1 MHKHIVK
8 ENKEKQDFLTSCFFY
23 YQNSIYDSSSSSS
36 SKPTTL
42 SNAFKKI
49 KTTPLIIIDY
59 PNIIHIL
66 QEEFHTQEEVAKH
79 FYQYLLKNNTKKLIV
94 ILCKQITI
102 NNESYNIELLLNL
115 GRSLSNLCTSKSPIP
130 SGGRFTSDK
139 GNDYHELE
147 KCEGLKNQY
156 LSFTNLFI
164 YQIDYEKHISSSMD
178 DLLGYFICFVC
189 FVYYLRTLSLDPNEK
204 SSQKK
209 IQKHIQY
216 LTNDKQYFDK
226 NLFGKNK
233 DERRGNSYLMFEKIM
248 KPHNQ
253 YVLEKDPMNEKL
265 VRHFLKEYMVLKTED
280 TKDLECNI
288 HFLIDTLVK
297 NKMERKKQFTY
308 KNMNQLRKTKKQE
321 TRKQG
326 TRKKCNISKIQK
338 KNKLLPSYYLY
349 AMIKYTQNYLK
360 NDFYGSF
367 SKEELIRV
375 FS

>member
-1 MHKHIVK
+1 MHEHIVK
-8 ENKEKQDFLTSCFFY
+8 QNKEKQDFLTSCFFY
-23 YQNSIYDSSSSSS
+23 YKNSIYNSPSSS
-36 SKPTTL
+36 SKTLPL

-66 QEEFHTQEEVAKH
+66 QEEFYTQEEVAKH

-102 NNESYNIELLLNL
+102 NNESYNIEVLLNL
-115 GRSLSNLCTSKSPIP
+115 GRSLS
-130 SGGRFTSDK
+130 
-139 GNDYHELE
+139 
-147 KCEGLKNQY
+147 KNQY

-178 DLLGYFICFVC
+178 DLLGYFICFVS
-189 FVYYLRTLSLDPNEK
+189 FVYYLRTFSLNSIEHAT
-204 SSQKK
+204 QKK

-233 DERRGNSYLMFEKIM
+233 DERRENKDLIFEKIM

-253 YVLEKDPMNEKL
+253 YVLEKDPMNENL
-265 VRHFLKEYMVLKTED
+265 VRHFFKEYMVLKTED
-280 TKDLECNI
+280 TKHLECNI
-288 HFLIDTLVK
+288 HFLMDTLIK
-297 NKMERKKQFTY
+297 NNQERKKQFTY
-308 KNMNQLRKTKKQE
+308 KNMNQLQKPIHKKQ
-321 TRKQG
+321 KQG
-326 TRKKCNISKIQK
+326 TRKKCEMFKSHK
-338 KNKLLPSYYLY
+338 KGKLLPSYYLY

-367 SKEELIRV
+367 SKEELTRL

>member
-1 MHKHIVK
+1 MHEHIVK
-8 ENKEKQDFLTSCFFY
+8 QNKEKQDFLTSCFFY
-23 YQNSIYDSSSSSS
+23 YQNSIYNSSSSS
-36 SKPTTL
+36 SKISTL

-94 ILCKQITI
+94 ILCKQVTI

-115 GRSLSNLCTSKSPIP
+115 GRSLSNLSTSKSPIP
-130 SGGRFTSDK
+130 SGGRFISEK
-139 GNDYHELE
+139 GNDYHALE
-147 KCEGLKNQY
+147 KCEGLKNQT

-178 DLLGYFICFVC
+178 DLLGYFICFVS
-189 FVYYLRTLSLDPNEK
+189 FVYYLRTLSLDLNEK
-204 SSQKK
+204 STQKK

-233 DERRGNSYLMFEKIM
+233 DERRENNYLIFEKIV

-253 YVLEKDPMNEKL
+253 YILEKDPMNEKL

-288 HFLIDTLVK
+288 HFLLNTLVK
-297 NKMERKKQFTY
+297 SNQERKKQFTY
-308 KNMNQLRKTKKQE
+308 KNMNQLRKPIHKKQ
-321 TRKQG
+321 KQG
-326 TRKKCNISKIQK
+326 TRKKCEMSKSEK
-338 KNKLLPSYYLY
+338 KGKLLPSYYLY

-367 SKEELIRV
+367 SKDELIRI
-375 FS
+375 FL